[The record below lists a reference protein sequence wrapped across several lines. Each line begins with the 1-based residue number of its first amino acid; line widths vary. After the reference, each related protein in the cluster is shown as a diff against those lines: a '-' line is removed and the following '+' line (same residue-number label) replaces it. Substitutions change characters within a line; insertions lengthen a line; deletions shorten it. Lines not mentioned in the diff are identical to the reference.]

1 MRVLLDT
8 NIVLDLLLQRE
19 PFADD
24 AKDIFLL
31 IENNQIDGF
40 LCATTI
46 TTLQYLIS
54 KSKNKEEANHIIKTL
69 LKLFDITHVD
79 KITLLKACDDIGIDY
94 EDSVIYSSAKISKI
108 DIIITR
114 DNKGF
119 KNSKIKILKP
129 KEFLAIFEI

>member
-19 PFADD
+19 PFVND
-24 AKDIFLL
+24 ARDIFLL

-46 TTLQYLIS
+46 TTLHYLIS

-69 LKLFDITHVD
+69 LKIFNIAPVD
-79 KITLLKACDDIGIDY
+79 KTTLLNASDDIGIDY

-119 KNSKIKILKP
+119 KNSKVKVLKP

>member
-1 MRVLLDT
+1 MKVLLDT

-19 PFADD
+19 PFVDD
-24 AKDIFLL
+24 ARDIFLL

-46 TTLQYLIS
+46 TTLHYLIS

-69 LKLFDITHVD
+69 LKLFNITPVN
-79 KITLLKACDDIGIDY
+79 KATLLKACDDIGIDY

-108 DIIITR
+108 DVIITR
-114 DNKGF
+114 DKQGF
-119 KNSKIKILKP
+119 KNSKVKVLKP

>member
-46 TTLQYLIS
+46 TTLHYLIS

-69 LKLFDITHVD
+69 LKIFNIAPVD
-79 KITLLKACDDIGIDY
+79 KTTLLNASDDIGIDY

-119 KNSKIKILKP
+119 KNSKVKVLKP

>member
-19 PFADD
+19 PFIDD
-24 AKDIFLL
+24 ARDIFLL

-40 LCATTI
+40 LSATTI
-46 TTLQYLIS
+46 TTLHYIIS
-54 KSKNKEEANHIIKTL
+54 KSKDKEEANHIIKTL
-69 LKLFDITHVD
+69 LKLFNIAPID
-79 KITLLKACDDIGIDY
+79 KVTLLKACDDNGIDY

-114 DNKGF
+114 DSRGF
-119 KNSKIKILKP
+119 KNSKVKVLKP
-129 KEFLAIFEI
+129 KEFLAIFDI

>member
-19 PFADD
+19 SFVDD
-24 AKDIFLL
+24 ARDIFLL

-40 LCATTI
+40 LSATTI
-46 TTLQYLIS
+46 TTLHYLIS
-54 KSKNKEEANHIIKTL
+54 KSKNKEEANQIIKTL
-69 LKLFDITHVD
+69 LMLFSITPVD
-79 KITLLKACDDIGIDY
+79 KTTLLKACDDNGIDY

-114 DNKGF
+114 DNRGF
-119 KNSKIKILKP
+119 KNSKVKVLKP
-129 KEFLAIFEI
+129 KEFLAIFDI